1 MKISVIIPIY
11 NSVSFL
17 EECLCSIKKQTFNDW
32 ECILVDDGSDDGSG
46 EMCDEWVKK
55 DSHFRVIHK
64 ENGGVSKARNVGLAE
79 ANGEY
84 VLFVDSD
91 DFVRKDY
98 VTMLMRPLE
107 KYPFD
112 MVLSGLSYYRGSQD
126 VRDVESLTNHDWELE
141 DHDQLLSLLQQP
153 LITSPVAKLYKK
165 SVILRYNLQFDEDMS
180 LGEDRDF
187 NIEYI
192 SKIQRVCSICY
203 NGYLYRRGVVNSLTT
218 QFHDD
223 AFKNDLIYWR
233 KMHDLLGERGTDFQV
248 HRLFFF
254 IADNLLLL
262 LKQKGLWYTW
272 KILNAYRSLVNR
284 QYLIRHMD
292 KVMAPNW
299 QKRIMRI
306 IL

>member
-165 SVILRYNLQFDEDMS
+165 SVISRYNLQFDEDMS

-192 SKIQRVCSICY
+192 SKIQRVCS
-203 NGYLYRRGVVNSLTT
+203 N
-218 QFHDD
+218 F
-223 AFKNDLIYWR
+223 
-233 KMHDLLGERGTDFQV
+233 MMMLLRMT
-248 HRLFFF
+248 
-254 IADNLLLL
+254 
-262 LKQKGLWYTW
+262 
-272 KILNAYRSLVNR
+272 
-284 QYLIRHMD
+284 
-292 KVMAPNW
+292 
-299 QKRIMRI
+299 
-306 IL
+306 